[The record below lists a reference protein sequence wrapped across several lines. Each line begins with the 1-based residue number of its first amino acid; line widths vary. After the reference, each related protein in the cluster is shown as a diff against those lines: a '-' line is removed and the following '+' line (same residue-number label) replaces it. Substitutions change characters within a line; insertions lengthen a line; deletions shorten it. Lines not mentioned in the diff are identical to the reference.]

1 MATVPLD
8 KKQLRT
14 QLLALRRGLGPSVRA
29 EVDARIAA
37 AVAATEEWREAPAVL
52 AYLSVRDEVDTREL
66 VHLAW
71 EAGKVVAAPR
81 VTGPRSLAWYRVK
94 AGDELEVSAMG
105 IEEPVA
111 RGERRVDPTRLGVH
125 SVALVP
131 GLAFDEMGYRL
142 GYGGG
147 FYDAFLERFRG
158 VSIGLCRDAA
168 LIPSL
173 DDMGALE
180 PHDRAVGVVVT
191 ETRLLRERL

>member
-1 MATVPLD
+1 MAAVPLD

-29 EVDARIAA
+29 EVDARIAV
-37 AVAATEEWREAPAVL
+37 AVTATEEWREAL
-52 AYLSVRDEVDTREL
+52 AILTYLSVRDEVDTREL
-66 VHLAW
+66 VRLAR
-71 EAGKVVAAPR
+71 EDGKVVAAPR
-81 VTGPRSLAWYRVK
+81 VTGPRSLAWYRVE

-105 IEEPVA
+105 IEEPAA
-111 RGERRVDPTRLGVH
+111 RGERRVDPACLGER

-147 FYDAFLERFRG
+147 FYDTFLGRFRG

-168 LIPSL
+168 LMPSL
-173 DDMGALE
+173 ADMGALE
-180 PHDRAVGVVVT
+180 VHDRAVGIVAT
-191 ETRLLRERL
+191 ETRLLR

>member
-1 MATVPLD
+1 MAAVPLD

-29 EVDARIAA
+29 EVDARIAD
-37 AVAATEEWREAPAVL
+37 AVTTTEEWREAPAIL
-52 AYLSVRDEVDTREL
+52 TYLSVRDEVDTREL
-66 VHLAW
+66 VRLAR
-71 EAGKVVAAPR
+71 EDGKVVAAPR
-81 VTGPRSLAWYRVK
+81 VTGPRSLAWYRVE

-105 IEEPVA
+105 IEEPAA
-111 RGERRVDPTRLGVH
+111 RGERRVDPACLGER

-147 FYDAFLERFRG
+147 FYDTFLGRFRG

-168 LIPSL
+168 LMPSL
-173 DDMGALE
+173 ADMGALE
-180 PHDRAVGVVVT
+180 VHDRAVGIVAT
-191 ETRLLRERL
+191 ETRLLR

>member
-1 MATVPLD
+1 MTTVPLD

-37 AVAATEEWREAPAVL
+37 AVMATEEWREAPAVL

-66 VHLAW
+66 VRLAW
-71 EAGKVVAAPR
+71 DAGKVVAAPR
-81 VTGPRSLAWYRVK
+81 VTGPRSLAWYRVE
-94 AGDELEVSAMG
+94 AGDELEASAMG

-111 RGERRVDPTRLGVH
+111 RGERRVDPARLGDR

-147 FYDAFLERFRG
+147 FYDAFLEGFRG

-168 LIPSL
+168 LMPSL
-173 DDMGALE
+173 ADMGVLE
-180 PHDRAVGVVVT
+180 PHDRAIGIVAT
-191 ETRLLRERL
+191 ESRLLR

>member
-37 AVAATEEWREAPAVL
+37 AVAATGEWCEAQVVL
-52 AYLSVRDEVDTREL
+52 AYLSVRDEIDTREL
-66 VHLAW
+66 VRLAW

-81 VTGPRSLAWYRVK
+81 VTGPRSLAWYRVE
-94 AGDELEVSAMG
+94 AGDELEESAMG
-105 IEEPVA
+105 IEEPLA
-111 RGERRVDPTRLGVH
+111 RGERRVEPARLGER
-125 SVALVP
+125 SIALVP
-131 GLAFDEMGYRL
+131 GLAFDKMGYRL

-168 LIPSL
+168 LMPSL
-173 DDMGALE
+173 ADMGALE
-180 PHDRAVGVVVT
+180 SHDRAVGIVVT
-191 ETRLLRERL
+191 ETRLLR

>member
-1 MATVPLD
+1 MAAVPLD

-29 EVDARIAA
+29 EVDARIAD
-37 AVAATEEWREAPAVL
+37 AVTATEEWREAPAIL
-52 AYLSVRDEVDTREL
+52 TYLSVRDEVDTREL
-66 VHLAW
+66 VRLAR
-71 EAGKVVAAPR
+71 EDGKVVAAPR
-81 VTGPRSLAWYRVK
+81 VTGPRSLAWYRVE

-105 IEEPVA
+105 IEEPAA
-111 RGERRVDPTRLGVH
+111 RGERRVDPACLDEH

-147 FYDAFLERFRG
+147 FYDTFLGRFRG

-168 LIPSL
+168 LMPSL
-173 DDMGALE
+173 ADMGALE
-180 PHDRAVGVVVT
+180 VHDRAVGIVAT
-191 ETRLLRERL
+191 ETRLLR